1 MQNAKC
7 KVQKKIKKYTNP
19 EIEVVEVKTSDIIT
33 TSPGTETPWYEES
46 DGIWEMGIN

>member
-1 MQNAKC
+1 MKEY
-7 KVQKKIKKYTNP
+7 ITP
-19 EIEVVEVKTSDIIT
+19 EVEVLKLSTDDIIV